1 MKVFIYIKSFE
12 LDGLLDFRSLTLMSN
27 CVKCLINLSKNEH
40 TLPITNKAE
49 SYFTILYHD
58 FSM

>member
-12 LDGLLDFRSLTLMSN
+12 LDELLDFRSLTLMSN

-40 TLPITNKAE
+40 TLPITNKVE